1 MHEYVLENAPG
12 QTGMVPLRR
21 EIEMLNVWTEVYAL
35 GHQSCTQVDI
45 EVEPRLPPIFLPSF
59 SYIAFLENSYEH
71 GEVGDPDHPIRMR
84 IGMDQHSVH
93 FSITNR
99 KKAGGLTSHL
109 KNGKRAGLGIEGV
122 KPRMELAG
130 QPANLSFDDNNDY
143 FSVTLSIDYT
153 KLI

>member
-93 FSITNR
+93 LSITNR
-99 KKAGGLTSHL
+99 KKRSEEHTSELQSLMRISYAILGLKKKTH
-109 KNGKRAGLGIEGV
+109 
-122 KPRMELAG
+122 P
-130 QPANLSFDDNNDY
+130 
-143 FSVTLSIDYT
+143 
-153 KLI
+153 